1 MKIKRNKKIAT
12 LMCVAS
18 IIGLTSAA
26 FAMWTIIGVKPSDT
40 KIDIKNGEVISSIS
54 GFEIAE
60 TNDLKIGKF
69 FFYDDVNKTHVD
81 TDELNYKF
89 AVTPSLVEDEYK
101 TISGNGYSIKFNAK
115 LSLGTSTIFSDNSYV
130 TKIALNGNP
139 VKGNYNS
146 SSLDFPID
154 FITTSQGANEEEFNL
169 SFTFSNK
176 VILDHRDDIINQNF
190 TLVLLR
196 SGV

>member
-12 LMCVAS
+12 LMCVVS

-26 FAMWTIIGVKPSDT
+26 FAMWTIIETTPSDK
-40 KIDIKNGEVISSIS
+40 KIDIENGEVISSIS
-54 GFEIAE
+54 GFEIRE
-60 TNDLKIGKF
+60 TSDLKIGKF

-81 TDELNYKF
+81 ADELNYKF
-89 AVTPSLVEDEYK
+89 VVTPSLVEEEYK
-101 TISGNGYSIKFNAK
+101 TVSGNGYSIKFNAT
-115 LSLGTSTIFSDNSYV
+115 LSLGSSTIFSNNSYV

-139 VKGNYNS
+139 VKGIYNS

-154 FITTSQGANEEEFNL
+154 FITTSQGANEEVFNL

-176 VILDHRDDIINQNF
+176 VILDHRDDIINQDF
-190 TLVLLR
+190 TLILSR